1 VATLSKSTRR
11 AAIAPRQIRAIS
23 RVLSDPRRF
32 QILQRI
38 ASQSCAA
45 CVDLRAAFPITA
57 ATLSHHLKELESA
70 GLVEITREGKF
81 AHVAFQRDLWKAYLA
96 ELAKL

>member
-11 AAIAPRQIRAIS
+11 TAIAPRQIRAIS
-23 RVLSDPRRF
+23 RALSDPRRF
-32 QILQRI
+32 QILERI

-45 CVDLRAAFPITA
+45 CADLRAAFPITA

-81 AHVAFQRDLWKAYLA
+81 AHLAFQRDLWKAYLT

>member
-1 VATLSKSTRR
+1 VPAKSKSE
-11 AAIAPRQIRAIS
+11 APRLNARDVRVIS

-32 QILQRI
+32 DILKRI
-38 ASQSCAA
+38 ASEQSMA
-45 CVDLRAAFPITA
+45 CSDLRAAFPITP

-70 GLVEITREGKF
+70 GLVETSRRGKF
-81 AHVAFQRDLWKAYLA
+81 VDAVFCREKWQAYLA